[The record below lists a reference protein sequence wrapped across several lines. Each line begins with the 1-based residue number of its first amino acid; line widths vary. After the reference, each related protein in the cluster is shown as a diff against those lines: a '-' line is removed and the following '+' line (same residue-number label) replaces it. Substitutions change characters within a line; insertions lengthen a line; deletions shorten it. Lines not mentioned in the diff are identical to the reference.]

1 MFHQFRENLKGLK
14 AEVVVGEGISYIGY
28 IGRGNIQNIS
38 DIQVGSSSGG
48 GNCETSEYASEVSE
62 DYNSVDGST
71 SEARL
76 VKDTDKHKHKQKTYT
91 NTNTSLRG
99 LHLLYDVIST
109 SRCTWCFGWCTRC
122 FSLYTWCLGALD
134 VFGIRLMYQLHFVIG
149 ICLNFGKAVH
159 SFLCLSTLAC
169 KKYAPASSDCSD

>member
-14 AEVVVGEGISYIGY
+14 AEVESKSGGGNIQYIQYVGYVK
-28 IGRGNIQNIS
+28 RGNIQNIP
-38 DIQVGSSSGG
+38 DIQVGSSGGG

-76 VKDTDKHKHKQKTYT
+76 VKDIDKHNHKHKQKTYT

-99 LHLLYDVIST
+99 LHLLYVVIST
-109 SRCTWCFGWCTRC
+109 SRCTWCLAWCAIC
-122 FSLYTWCLGALD
+122 FSFYTQCLGW
-134 VFGIRLMYQLHFVIG
+134 R
-149 ICLNFGKAVH
+149 
-159 SFLCLSTLAC
+159 T
-169 KKYAPASSDCSD
+169 

>member
-1 MFHQFRENLKGLK
+1 MEVFHQFRENLKGLK

-76 VKDTDKHKHKQKTYT
+76 VKDTDKYKHKHRQKTYT
-91 NTNTSLRG
+91 NTNTS
-99 LHLLYDVIST
+99 HKSPST
-109 SRCTWCFGWCTRC
+109 TFALFNIPVYFVC
-122 FSLYTWCLGALD
+122 SLVYYM
-134 VFGIRLMYQLHFVIG
+134 F
-149 ICLNFGKAVH
+149 
-159 SFLCLSTLAC
+159 
-169 KKYAPASSDCSD
+169 

>member
-1 MFHQFRENLKGLK
+1 MEVFHQFRENLKGLK
-14 AEVVVGEGISYIGY
+14 AEVVGISYIGY

-76 VKDTDKHKHKQKTYT
+76 VKDIDKHKHKHRKKTYT
-91 NTNTSLRG
+91 NTWK
-99 LHLLYDVIST
+99 V
-109 SRCTWCFGWCTRC
+109 
-122 FSLYTWCLGALD
+122 
-134 VFGIRLMYQLHFVIG
+134 HFVFG
-149 ICLNFGKAVH
+149 ICLNFEKAVH
-159 SFLCLSTLAC
+159 SRILHAKSTPAC
-169 KKYAPASSDCSD
+169 KNYASASSDCSD